1 MNPVTV
7 QTDALTLEQAFK
19 DLRSKFPQEVK
30 GAVVNLKNGLRKSA
44 KELISE
50 GSSARL
56 KYSAG
61 WPRLSGI
68 TMRLRGARSGFG
80 GVLNTRIRA
89 VNTNT
94 RATLGWPDRLRKWG
108 DAFQSSQVGEFS
120 DSEQNR
126 LLARGVKQSTIDQGY
141 NRPARE
147 VWNPMINAQGTQAY
161 IIGIAVDRFEKA
173 TKKIE
178 REANARRRT
187 RARLVNSGRRT
198 IKRTRRVVVSGARN
212 VRQANRL
219 VTRSIKRSVRQA
231 RKVFA

>member
-1 MNPVTV
+1 
-7 QTDALTLEQAFK
+7 
-19 DLRSKFPQEVK
+19 
-30 GAVVNLKNGLRKSA
+30 
-44 KELISE
+44 
-50 GSSARL
+50 
-56 KYSAG
+56 
-61 WPRLSGI
+61 
-68 TMRLRGARSGFG
+68 
-80 GVLNTRIRA
+80 VLNSRIRA
-89 VNTNT
+89 FNTDT
-94 RATLGWPDRLRKWG
+94 KVTLGWPDGLRKWG

-120 DSEQNR
+120 DRETNR
-126 LLARGVKQSTIDQGY
+126 LLARGVKQSTIDRGY
-141 NRPARE
+141 DRPARE

-219 VTRSIKRSVRQA
+219 VTRSIKRNVRQA
-231 RKVFA
+231 RKVFS

>member
-7 QTDALTLEQAFK
+7 KTDALTLEQAFK
-19 DLRSKFPQEVK
+19 DLRARFPETVRGTVISMKNKLHK
-30 GAVVNLKNGLRKSA
+30 GAV
-44 KELISE
+44 ELVRT
-50 GSSARL
+50 GSSTRL
-56 KYSAG
+56 KHNAG

-68 TMRLRGARSGFG
+68 TLRMGGGKMGFG
-80 GVLNTRIRA
+80 GRLNSRIRA
-89 VNTNT
+89 FNTNT
-94 RATLGWPDRLRKWG
+94 KVTLGWPDRLRKWG

-120 DSEQNR
+120 ERETNR
-126 LLARGVKQSTIDQGY
+126 LLARGVKQSTIDRGY
-141 NRPARE
+141 DRPARE

-187 RARLVNSGRRT
+187 RARLVNSGRHT
-198 IKRTRRVVVSGARN
+198 IKRTRRVVVSGARH

-219 VTRSIKRSVRQA
+219 VTRSIKRGVRQA